1 MYPCLDIFIIPN
13 LKRLNIMTQ
22 NQFILLCNELLI
34 EPSIALENDNIV
46 QALRD
51 RKPIE
56 TIKTILQT
64 EF

>member
-1 MYPCLDIFIIPN
+1 MLTNKNEKN
-13 LKRLNIMTQ
+13 LLMTKT
-22 NQFILLCNELLI
+22 QFILLCNELLI
-34 EPSIALENDNIV
+34 EPSIALENDNIL

-56 TIKTILQT
+56 TIKTILET

>member
-1 MYPCLDIFIIPN
+1 
-13 LKRLNIMTQ
+13 MTQ

-34 EPSIALENDNIV
+34 EPSIALENENIL
-46 QALRD
+46 QGLRD

-56 TIKTILQT
+56 QIKTILET

>member
-1 MYPCLDIFIIPN
+1 
-13 LKRLNIMTQ
+13 MTQ
-22 NQFILLCNELLI
+22 NQFILLCNEYLI

-51 RKPIE
+51 REPIE
-56 TIKTILQT
+56 TIKTILET

>member
-1 MYPCLDIFIIPN
+1 MRILTTKEKTD
-13 LKRLNIMTQ
+13 MTKT
-22 NQFILLCNELLI
+22 QFILLCNEYMI
-34 EPSIALENDNIV
+34 EPSIALENDNIL

-56 TIKTILQT
+56 TVKTILET

>member
-1 MYPCLDIFIIPN
+1 
-13 LKRLNIMTQ
+13 MTQ

-34 EPSIALENDNIV
+34 DPSIALENDNILR
-46 QALRD
+46 ALRD

-56 TIKTILQT
+56 QIKTILET

>member
-1 MYPCLDIFIIPN
+1 
-13 LKRLNIMTQ
+13 MTQ
-22 NQFILLCNELLI
+22 NQFILLCNEYMI
-34 EPSIALENDNIV
+34 DPSIALENDNIL

-56 TIKTILQT
+56 QIKTILET

>member
-1 MYPCLDIFIIPN
+1 
-13 LKRLNIMTQ
+13 MTKT
-22 NQFILLCNELLI
+22 QFILLCNELLI
-34 EPSIALENDNIV
+34 EPNIALENDNIL

-56 TIKTILQT
+56 QIKTILQT

>member
-1 MYPCLDIFIIPN
+1 
-13 LKRLNIMTQ
+13 MTQ
-22 NQFILLCNELLI
+22 NQFILLCNEYMI

-56 TIKTILQT
+56 QIKTILKT

>member
-1 MYPCLDIFIIPN
+1 
-13 LKRLNIMTQ
+13 MTQ
-22 NQFILLCNELLI
+22 NQFIILCNELFI

-56 TIKTILQT
+56 QIKKLLET

>member
-1 MYPCLDIFIIPN
+1 
-13 LKRLNIMTQ
+13 MTQ
-22 NQFILLCNELLI
+22 NQFIILCNELLI
-34 EPSIALENDNIV
+34 EPSIALENENIL

-56 TIKTILQT
+56 TIKTILET

>member
-1 MYPCLDIFIIPN
+1 MFYPFFLTFN
-13 LKRLNIMTQ
+13 LKSIKPMTKT
-22 NQFILLCNELLI
+22 QFILLCNEYLI
-34 EPSIALENDNIV
+34 EPSIALENENIL

-56 TIKTILQT
+56 TIKTILET

>member
-1 MYPCLDIFIIPN
+1 
-13 LKRLNIMTQ
+13 MTRT
-22 NQFILLCNELLI
+22 QFILLCNELLI
-34 EPSIALENDNIV
+34 EPSIALENDNIL

-56 TIKTILQT
+56 TVKTILET

>member
-1 MYPCLDIFIIPN
+1 
-13 LKRLNIMTQ
+13 MTQ
-22 NQFILLCNELLI
+22 NQFIILCNELFI
-34 EPSIALENDNIV
+34 EPSIALENENIL

-56 TIKTILQT
+56 TIKTILET

>member
-1 MYPCLDIFIIPN
+1 MALISN
-13 LKRLNIMTQ
+13 LKRLNTMTQ
-22 NQFILLCNELLI
+22 NQFIILCNELFI

-56 TIKTILQT
+56 QIKKLLET